1 MTLTLTLT
9 WPFLTVA
16 VRKLMSTALAAIFFL
31 SFEASSAW
39 AMRVS
44 PMVAE
49 MVTLGAGSSARVEVG
64 NVGSTPLAFETKLTR
79 ISMGPNGEIAETQAD
94 EDFLVFPPQGIVP
107 VGARQVV
114 RLQWVADPKVEAS
127 QAYFL
132 WVRQLPVQTDVTTPT
147 SPPTGGSVAVQVLYT
162 MKALIV
168 VAPPNAQPNIRVES
182 VRPTMVRPPAAQIDA
197 SLTGGAAA
205 PLPPQEPGVEV
216 VISNVGKRY
225 ALLSGAN
232 WLLTGTDTTGQ
243 PFILNLSSGDVAKTV
258 GVGFLAPSGGRR
270 TFQLPTGRPLDPT
283 KPVNLVF
290 NR

>member
-1 MTLTLTLT
+1 MTLT
-9 WPFLTVA
+9 WPYLTVA
-16 VRKLMSTALAAIFFL
+16 VHKHLPTALAAIFFL
-31 SFEASSAW
+31 TFQASSAW

-49 MVTLGAGSSARVEVG
+49 MVTLGAGSSARIEVG

-79 ISMGPNGEIAETQAD
+79 INMGPNGELAETEAD

-114 RLQWVADPKVEAS
+114 RLQWVGDPKVEAS

-132 WVRQLPVQTDVTTPT
+132 WVRQLPIQTDVTVPN
-147 SPPTGGSVAVQVLYT
+147 SPSTGGSVAVQVLYT
-162 MKALIV
+162 MKALVV
-168 VAPPNAQPNIRVES
+168 VAPPNAQPDIQVES
-182 VRPTMVRPPAAQIDA
+182 VRPTMVRPPAAQIDPT
-197 SLTGGAAA
+197 LTGGAAA
-205 PLPPQEPGVEV
+205 PLPPQEPGVEI

-232 WLLTGTDTTGQ
+232 WLLTGTDTAGQ
-243 PFILNLSSGDVAKTV
+243 PFILNLTSSDVAKTV

-270 TFQLPTGRPLDPT
+270 TFQVPTGIALDPA
-283 KPVNLVF
+283 KPVNLGF